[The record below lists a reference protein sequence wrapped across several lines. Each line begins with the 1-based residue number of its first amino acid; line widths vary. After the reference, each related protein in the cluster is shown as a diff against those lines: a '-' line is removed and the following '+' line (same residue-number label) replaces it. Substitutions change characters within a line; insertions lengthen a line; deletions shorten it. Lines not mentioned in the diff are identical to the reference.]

1 VGSLLRVRDDW
12 SIALKSPGSHD
23 DDGYVIWQREPPS
36 GGDRGRQEDMWH
48 ECVTRASTKRAGQIA
63 RATAGTGFLQESVMT
78 VVRRTRKGG
87 FTLVEILIV
96 VIILGIL
103 AAIVIPQ
110 FTSASQDARK
120 NSLTSQLQTL
130 RSQIE
135 LYKLQ
140 HLDNLPSVLVG
151 TAPDWSQFT
160 LKTNDQGTTGT
171 GTAFP
176 FGPYLQADPKNPL
189 NGSST
194 VKAIAADVNGGDAST
209 TTTHGFLINSS
220 NGKIWGTSAKFTRVY
235 DEAQPSASTNDM

>member
-1 VGSLLRVRDDW
+1 
-12 SIALKSPGSHD
+12 
-23 DDGYVIWQREPPS
+23 
-36 GGDRGRQEDMWH
+36 
-48 ECVTRASTKRAGQIA
+48 
-63 RATAGTGFLQESVMT
+63 MT

-120 NSLTSQLQTL
+120 NSLASQLQTL

-140 HLDNLPSVLVG
+140 HLDLLPPNLYNGGAEGTVASG
-151 TAPDWSQFT
+151 TATTAAWYQM
-160 LKTNDQGTTGT
+160 LNKTSAASAVGT

-176 FGPYLQADPKNPL
+176 FGPYLQSEPANPL
-189 NGSST
+189 NGGKG
-194 VKAIAADVNGGDAST
+194 VKVVSADVTLGGSSGGAT
-209 TTTHGFLINSS
+209 TNEGFILNFT
-220 NGKIWGTSAKFTRVY
+220 NGKIWGTSKAAGFVY
-235 DEAQPSASTNDM
+235 NESNPQDTNNDL

>member
-1 VGSLLRVRDDW
+1 
-12 SIALKSPGSHD
+12 
-23 DDGYVIWQREPPS
+23 
-36 GGDRGRQEDMWH
+36 
-48 ECVTRASTKRAGQIA
+48 
-63 RATAGTGFLQESVMT
+63 MT

-140 HLDNLPSVLVG
+140 HLDQLPSTLVG
-151 TAPDWSQFT
+151 STPNWSQFT
-160 LKTNDQGTTGT
+160 AKTNDQGTTGT

-189 NGSST
+189 NGGSAVLVVGS
-194 VKAIAADVNGGDAST
+194 DLNGGDASGGT
-209 TTTHGFLINSS
+209 ATNRAGFVINSV

-235 DEAQPSASTNDM
+235 DEANPSNSLNDE

>member
-1 VGSLLRVRDDW
+1 
-12 SIALKSPGSHD
+12 
-23 DDGYVIWQREPPS
+23 
-36 GGDRGRQEDMWH
+36 
-48 ECVTRASTKRAGQIA
+48 
-63 RATAGTGFLQESVMT
+63 MT

-140 HLDNLPSVLVG
+140 HLDSLPTELIKASG
-151 TAPDWSQFT
+151 ANWSQFT
-160 LKTNDQGTTGT
+160 MKTNDQGTTGT
-171 GTAFP
+171 TPASSFP
-176 FGPYLQADPKNPL
+176 FGPYLQADPTNPL
-189 NGSST
+189 NGGTAVLVVS
-194 VKAIAADVNGGDAST
+194 ADVAPGADSGGTAT
-209 TTTHGFLINSS
+209 NQAGFVINNV
-220 NGKIWGTSAKFTRVY
+220 NGKIWGTSAKFTKIY
-235 DEAQPSASTNDM
+235 DEGVPSNSLNDQ